1 MEITKDMMLRAAMM
15 FLKRAHLKRGETV
28 LIISEPPTDKRVA
41 DAIFDAAW
49 QMGATPVAAMI
60 PYRGEQNVEPPKPLA
75 YAMKNVDLCV
85 TIGPYESAD
94 YYTKASLEML
104 ESGTRVLGWQSIT
117 AETLIKYVYYH
128 DFTVTDG
135 ICSVLKELL
144 NNAKTVRITCPN
156 GTDVSATIG
165 GRPAQVNPGEVP
177 NKGDEGYL
185 PPGVVGQAPIE
196 ESWNGH
202 VVFDA
207 FAYPVGILK
216 SPIYVDIA
224 EGRITSITGKEQ
236 AMEFK
241 AWFESRN
248 DPNIYIVA
256 HYGFGINPSI
266 ERLGALK
273 LLNERMYGMFDIG
286 FGTNDLPCFQ
296 GKVRAN
302 GHTDG
307 LISKATVAY
316 DGVVVFQDGRFVH
329 PEIVKLMGNS

>member
-1 MEITKDMMLRAAMM
+1 MEITRDMMLRASMM
-15 FLKRAHLKRGETV
+15 FLKRAHLKKDETV
-28 LIISEPPTDKRVA
+28 LIISEPPTDKRVI
-41 DAIFDAAW
+41 DSFFDAAC
-49 QMGATPVAAMI
+49 QMGATPVSVTI
-60 PYRGEQNVEPPKPLA
+60 PYRGVQNVEPARPLA
-75 YAMKNVDLCV
+75 VAMKNADLCLTV
-85 TIGPYESAD
+85 GPYESAD

-117 AETLIKYVYYH
+117 AENLIQYVSFH

-135 ICSVLKELL
+135 ICSVIKNIMESSHSI
-144 NNAKTVRITCPN
+144 KITCDK
-156 GTDVSATIG
+156 GTDISAALG
-165 GRPAQVNPGEVP
+165 ERPAQVNPGEVSMP
-177 NKGDEGYL
+177 GDEGYL

-196 ESWNGH
+196 ESWNGR

-216 SPIYVDIA
+216 YPITVDIKD
-224 EGRITSITGKEQ
+224 GRITSITGREQ

-266 ERLGALK
+266 KKLSELK

-286 FGTNDLPCFQ
+286 FGTNDLPCFK

-307 LISKATVAY
+307 LLAKATVSY
-316 DGVVVFQDGRFVH
+316 DGNVVFEKGGFIH
-329 PEIVKLMGNS
+329 PDITKLLER